1 MTPPVFRCVS
11 AGLAGDVVVLDGS
24 EGRHAATVRRVRVG
38 EWVDLVDGAGLRAA
52 AVVTAVGRDRLELHV
67 EQRTQEPAPE
77 PRIVVVQA
85 LVKGD
90 RTELAAELL
99 TEAGAD
105 EIVPWAA
112 ERCIVRWDAAK
123 AAKGGQRLQSTA
135 DEAAKQARRARW
147 PVVSPLA
154 ATREVEERVRSV
166 SSKGGASYVLHESA
180 TTTLA
185 ESSLPSVGD
194 VVLIVGPEGG
204 ISDAELAAFSVAGA
218 VPARLGPEVLRAST
232 AGVVAVAAVAA
243 RLGRWDAAPG
253 TGQRP

>member
-1 MTPPVFRCVS
+1 M
-11 AGLAGDVVVLDGS
+11 LDGA

-38 EWVDLVDGAGLRAA
+38 ERVDLVDGAGLRAA

-67 EQRTQEPAPE
+67 EQRTHEPAPE

-99 TEAGAD
+99 TEAGVD

-123 AAKGGQRLQSTA
+123 AAKGEQRLQSTA

-147 PVVSPLA
+147 PVVGPLA
-154 ATREVEERVRSV
+154 GTREVEERVR
-166 SSKGGASYVLHESA
+166 GAAASYVLHESA
-180 TTTLA
+180 TATLA
-185 ESSLPSVGD
+185 GSNLPSAGD

-204 ISDAELAAFSVAGA
+204 ISDGELAAFAAAGA

-232 AGVVAVAAVAA
+232 AGVVAVAALAA
-243 RLGRWDAAPG
+243 RLGRWDVTPREPG
-253 TGQRP
+253 SVHETSH